1 MNCSNYNKILHLLSG
16 IALGYLMFGCKSTKN
31 TNCEAYGTI
40 IKVDTLHLEGIHN
53 HIETDSTY
61 KCIYFPEETVTITW
75 WAFKDTTKTK

>member
-1 MNCSNYNKILHLLSG
+1 MKKLIGILLVVT
-16 IALGYLMFGCKSTKN
+16 ACKTSK

-40 IKVDTLHLEGIHN
+40 QRVDTVYLEQIHN

-75 WAFKDTTKTK
+75 WAFKDTNTQVQTK